1 MSLEGK
7 RHGLLLLTVFL
18 WVYGS
23 LYGLRAQEVA
33 TSPTIILYNG
43 RVLTLDQDFRIASAI
58 AVRNDR
64 IQAVGSSEEI
74 LKLGGAK
81 TQKVDLKGKTLI
93 PGFTDSHF
101 HLVSSALALQKLQL
115 TSAGNIKEL
124 VDIIAQAAKSIPKG
138 RWVVASRNW
147 TLGQL
152 KENRLP
158 TRQELDQ
165 ATTDHPV
172 WVPRGSHRG
181 VANTLALKLAGITK
195 ETKASPGGEIG
206 KDESGELDGLL
217 LDTAQIPLQQLLPEP
232 THGDMTQ
239 AVVMMQRELNGA
251 GVTSIF
257 LGGAS
262 ADDIKLLQDLRDAG
276 QLTVRVAARIRVRT
290 RDDYRTIQA
299 MPRTGFGDSWLRI
312 GTLKMGID
320 GGSDGTLFSEP
331 FVNRPDFYGIQ
342 VTPTET
348 LRQVVLQGNRD
359 GWNFSFHCN
368 GDKAFDVLLPILEEA
383 NAERTLVSRRWT
395 IEHGRYPRAAQIQ
408 RLKALGMWFSVQA
421 NPYWLSSVHIVGFGL
436 ERASY
441 GNPLR
446 NLIDAGISLAGGS
459 DHGIYFSPLLH
470 MWWYVTRQ
478 TRDSG
483 ILGIEH
489 AITAKEALIIAT
501 RNPPYLTFEE
511 TLKGTL
517 EPNKFADL
525 VVLNS
530 DPLQV
535 SPSAI
540 KDIKV
545 LGTMVGGRMVYGTL

>member
-1 MSLEGK
+1 MSLGGK

-81 TQKVDLKGKTLI
+81 TQKVDLRGNILI

-124 VDIIAQAAKSIPKG
+124 VDIIAEAAKSVPKG

-232 THGDMTQ
+232 TQGDMAQ
-239 AVVMMQRELNGA
+239 AVVMMQRELNAA

-262 ADDIKLLQDLRDAG
+262 PDDLKLLQDLRDAG
-276 QLTVRVAARIRVRT
+276 QLTVRVAARIRVRN
-290 RDDYRTIQA
+290 RDDYRTLQA

-359 GWNFSFHCN
+359 GWRFSFHCN
-368 GDKAFDVLLPILEEA
+368 GDKAFDILLAILEEA
-383 NAERTLVSRRWT
+383 NTERTIVGRRWT
-395 IEHGRYPRAAQIQ
+395 IEHGRYPRADQIQ
-408 RLKALGMWFSVQA
+408 RLKALGMWISIQA
-421 NPYWLSSVHIVGFGL
+421 SPYWLSSVFIENFGL
-436 ERASY
+436 QRTSY
-441 GNPLR
+441 GHPLR
-446 NLIDAGISLAGGS
+446 EHIEAGIPLAGGS
-459 DHGIYFSPLLH
+459 DHGVFFSPLLH